1 MTALSELPSQS
12 TLPNGPNYPNGLNG
26 ANEMSK
32 DVGENAQSDPGTNL
46 ASISEA
52 NASFVERKRL
62 AFFCEGERT
71 EPYYLQDFMASYDIP
86 RSFVEFSCGGC
97 PERLAAQAVKRM
109 TPDSDCGEAWIVCDR
124 DSHAVFSK
132 AVETARE
139 TPGIHLAASFRCIE
153 TWFLLHFPATFL
165 RAFRLALSPDG
176 IVHDRYTR
184 ISATAPDT
192 WRFEML
198 LALKGLPDHYGADKW
213 LTLLKTTANL
223 KGFTYAKNQ
232 KDLAQ
237 KFAAFLPVAVDACAA
252 MAEKRSS
259 VMCDEVIWSGLPEL
273 FIRLLRQRRIEE
285 PLSTLERRQMVAF
298 DLFYPKGMDA
308 LREIGARRAF
318 ILKALDNWDNWRSSR
333 KTFIDLLA
341 GHTKVELLENGSEV
355 KAPDATWLARC
366 AEALGYDQQRLA
378 ALHAD
383 QVLGSE
389 AQVSGMAKEMEALRQ
404 CSRLWSAICGLTHGI
419 EAIEKNALQMLEEAT
434 KLSDALPANDKVI
447 AHRVPVQNHSLNLY
461 HGLFPYETFSN
472 FLPLPETA
480 TLLFERG
487 QNSVIRPFEPIDVL
501 DSRLSRLTRE
511 PSNKPSKEAQPLP
524 APPAPAIESN
534 EAAASAEKKLETTVA
549 GERVSNE
556 TSNGSSDVSAKETLA
571 STPAGLI
578 FAMPLEEAADSAATL
593 TVDASRAQSRAEA
606 ASENK
611 ATASRSDDGASH
623 APTES
628 LSGYVAILG
637 QRIAGLQ
644 NKLMS
649 FNSSRGISRVQMAF
663 EDRSPLK
670 LLASAEE
677 RFGECARFK
686 EIWLVLR
693 DDETSQDEI
702 RTVLDFVADN
712 PRYRV
717 VRVRNEYDVQLLGFF
732 SHHDMQKMCCTEL
745 RKAVV
750 RTADQIVGQLKEQIF
765 SRKGAET
772 MMPEQFD
779 LSKAL
784 IQALVS
790 VDASATWAHR
800 NGMTL
805 RSIKQLESGEIYVCV
820 DMSEDAFLQAC
831 HASYKGRL
839 EKLLL
844 KWPKSGM
851 SWDTKYC
858 TLDIDDSNGGSL
870 LVLLSRLM
878 RLSTMPCPKKHVG
891 G

>member
-1 MTALSELPSQS
+1 MTALAELRSQS
-12 TLPNGPNYPNGLNG
+12 TLPNGPNGPNGLNG

-32 DVGENAQSDPGTNL
+32 GVGENAQSDPGASM
-46 ASISEA
+46 ASISEG

-71 EPYYLQDFMASYDIP
+71 EPYYLQDFMESYDIP
-86 RSFVEFSCGGC
+86 RAFVEFSCGGS
-97 PERLAAQAVKRM
+97 PERLAAQAVNRM

-124 DSHAVFSK
+124 DSHAVFTK

-165 RAFRLALSPDG
+165 RAFSLALSPDG

-198 LALKGLPDHYGADKW
+198 LALNGLPDHYGADKW

-232 KDLAQ
+232 KDLAK
-237 KFAAFLPVAVDACAA
+237 KFSAFLPVAVDACAA

-273 FIRLLRQRRIEE
+273 FIRLLKQRRIEE
-285 PLSTLERRQMVAF
+285 PLSPLERRRMVAF
-298 DLFYPKGMDA
+298 DLFYSKGMDA

-341 GHTKVELLENGSEV
+341 GHTNDEFLENGSEV
-355 KAPDATWLARC
+355 EAPDAAWLARC

-389 AQVSGMAKEMEALRQ
+389 TQVSGTAKEIEVLRQ
-404 CSRLWSAICGLTHGI
+404 CSRLWRAICGLTHGI
-419 EAIEKNALQMLEEAT
+419 GAIEKNALQMLEEAT

-461 HGLFPYETFSN
+461 HGLFPYDTFSN
-472 FLPLPETA
+472 FLPLPENA

-501 DSRLSRLTRE
+501 DSRLSRLTK
-511 PSNKPSKEAQPLP
+511 SPSKEAQPLP

-534 EAAASAEKKLETTVA
+534 EAAASEEKKLETTVA

-556 TSNGSSDVSAKETLA
+556 TSNVSSDVSPKETLA
-571 STPAGLI
+571 SPSAGPI

-623 APTES
+623 ELKES
-628 LSGYVAILG
+628 LTGYVAILG

-644 NKLMS
+644 NMLMS

-702 RTVLDFVADN
+702 RTVLDFVAYN
-712 PRYRV
+712 PSYRV

-790 VDASATWAHR
+790 VDASAAWAHR

-844 KWPKSGM
+844 KWPKSAM
-851 SWDTKYC
+851 SWDTKYW